1 MKTQDRFA
9 VARRELPA
17 SHHVPYSIHVSP
29 DVVMTQAGDYVQV
42 FRVHGLAFE
51 TADDE
56 DLNNWHERL
65 NVTWRNVASA
75 DVSLWTHA
83 IRRREPVIP
92 AGESKQGFAGALE
105 HRYRQRL
112 ARETLMLNELY
123 LSVVYRPL
131 RGVTAGP
138 LTRLLRMPGEEGPA
152 AHALADALDVCE
164 KLAQTL
170 LAALARY
177 EPERLGIEQRCSRA
191 FSAPLEFFSMLMNA
205 ERAPRPL
212 PRASIAEV
220 LATARPLFGSETIEY
235 RCPTHT
241 RFGAML
247 GIKEYPTPTTVG
259 MYNALL
265 SAPFE
270 FVLTQSFTFLTKATG
285 QGLLQR
291 QYHRMSNAG
300 DFAVSQSEELKE
312 ALDALTANE
321 FAMGDH
327 HLSVQILTQAIPSHA
342 LDAAT
347 ALKALNDDVA
357 LARTLLA
364 DCGMTVA
371 REDLAL
377 EAGFWAQLPAN
388 FALRPR
394 KAPITSRNF
403 AAMVPMHNHPVGRAT
418 GNHWGEALT
427 MLITSARSPYHF
439 SLHACD
445 PREPDGG
452 SRKDTGH
459 TFICGPTGSGKTVVI
474 GFLMSMLHARG
485 VTQVVFDKDYGLEI
499 LVRALGGE
507 YCALRNGEP
516 TGLNPLQLDPT
527 PSNIEFLKG
536 WLRMLVRGHVPIEA
550 REETDLEQALRGTLA
565 LAPQARRLSRLIEFT
580 GSTRH
585 DGVYARL
592 SRWCHVT
599 QGEYAWAFDNET
611 DAVIPT
617 LATHAIVGFDVTH
630 FLNHEVLRGP
640 MNRCLFH
647 LVERLLDGRKLVCW
661 VDEFSNALADPDFQ
675 KFADDAPKTWR
686 KLNGSLCMAT
696 QTARSVLASPIA
708 RTLVEQTATKIFF
721 PNPNAAHEDYVAGFG
736 LTEREFTLIKEQIE
750 PGSRAFLVKQG
761 HWSVVCELDLRGFG
775 AELAV
780 ISGRRESVDRLHRL
794 IERRGAD
801 PAQWLAQFM
810 SEGGAI
816 GVGGTGGVT

>member
-1 MKTQDRFA
+1 MRDEGRLS

-17 SHHVPYSIHVSP
+17 SHHIPYSMHVSP
-29 DVVMTQAGDYVQV
+29 HVVKSEAGDFLQV
-42 FRVHGLAFE
+42 IRLHGLAFE

-56 DLNNWHERL
+56 DLNQWHERL

-75 DVSLWTHA
+75 NVSLWTHV
-83 IRRREPVIP
+83 IRRRERISPSTNSTD
-92 AGESKQGFAGALE
+92 EFAGSLE
-105 HRYRQRL
+105 LKYRQRL
-112 ARETLMLNELY
+112 AQQTLMLNELY
-123 LSVVYRPL
+123 LSVVYRPFEGTTMSPLAKALRL
-131 RGVTAGP
+131 RGDERTA
-138 LTRLLRMPGEEGPA
+138 T
-152 AHALADALDVCE
+152 LARHDALDACE

-170 LAALARY
+170 IAALARY
-177 EPERLGIEQRCSRA
+177 EPERLGIEHRGERR
-191 FSAPLEFFSMLMNA
+191 FSAPMEFFSALMNA
-205 ERAPRPL
+205 ERAARPL
-212 PRASIAEV
+212 PRASIREV
-220 LATARPLFGSETIEY
+220 LATTRPLFGSETIEY
-235 RCPTHT
+235 RSPTQT

-300 DFAVSQSEELKE
+300 DFAISQSEELKD

-321 FAMGDH
+321 FVMGDH
-327 HLSVQILTQAIPSHA
+327 HLSLQLLTEAVPSY
-342 LDAAT
+342 AADP
-347 ALKALNDDVA
+347 ASSLKELNDHVA
-357 LARTLLA
+357 LARTMLA

-377 EAGFWAQLPAN
+377 EAAFWAQLPAN

-403 AAMVPMHNHPVGRAT
+403 AAMVPLHNYPVGRAT

-427 MLITSARSPYHF
+427 LLITSARSPYYF
-439 SLHACD
+439 SLHASD

-474 GFLMSMLHARG
+474 GFLMSMLHTQG

-499 LVRALGGE
+499 LVRALGGQ
-507 YCALRNGEP
+507 YRALRNGEP
-516 TGLNPLQLDPT
+516 TGFNPLQLEPT
-527 PSNIEFLKG
+527 PANVEFLKS
-536 WLRMLVRGHVPIEA
+536 WLRMLVRGATPIEA

-565 LAPQARRLSRLIEFT
+565 LAPEARRLSRLIEFT
-580 GSTRH
+580 DSTRH

-592 SRWCHVT
+592 SRWCHST
-599 QGEYAWAFDNET
+599 HGEYAWAFDNES
-611 DAVIPT
+611 DAIIPR
-617 LATHAIVGFDVTH
+617 LGQHAIVGFDVTH
-630 FLNHEVLRGP
+630 FLTHDVLRGP
-640 MNRCLFH
+640 VNRYLFH
-647 LVERLLDGRKLVCW
+647 LVEQLVDGRKLVCW

-675 KFADDAPKTWR
+675 SFADNAPKTWR
-686 KLNGSLCMAT
+686 KLNGALCMAT

-721 PNPNAAHEDYVAGFG
+721 PNPNASAEDYVEGFG

-750 PGSRAFLVKQG
+750 PGSRLFLVKQG
-761 HWSVVCELDLRGFG
+761 HWSVLCELDLRGFTQ
-775 AELAV
+775 ELTV

-794 IERRGAD
+794 SERFGSD
-801 PAQWLAQFM
+801 PARWLPHFM
-810 SEGGAI
+810 SGDGI
-816 GVGGTGGVT
+816 DQLDLLGRGT